1 METTDN
7 IKKLVELKKLTAII
21 IKIWREKSCSKK
33 FGNFMKILGAA
44 WFSKKIEN
52 FYGMGGYI
60 FQSCFQNSVTCPVFH
75 MKKVSEGII

>member
-33 FGNFMKILGAA
+33 FGNFMKILDTTVFA
-44 WFSKKIEN
+44 WFSEKNCE
-52 FYGMGGYI
+52 FFGGGGP
-60 FQSCFQNSVTCPVFH
+60 FFKAVFKTLLH
-75 MKKVSEGII
+75 VLFFT